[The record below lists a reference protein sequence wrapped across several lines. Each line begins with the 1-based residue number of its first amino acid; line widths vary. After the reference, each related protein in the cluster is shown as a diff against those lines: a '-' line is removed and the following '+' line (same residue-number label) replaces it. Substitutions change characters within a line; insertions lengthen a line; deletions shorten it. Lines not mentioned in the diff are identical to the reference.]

1 MTSNPG
7 GFFIQVSQNKDRL
20 MIFQMAQIMRFFKNY
35 TSTVIISVTIR
46 VYKQNRFYS
55 YYLPYNTNLK
65 NLKTVS
71 SKTNTLTM
79 WQAACRLAVFAVL
92 KHSRQTGNI

>member
-55 YYLPYNTNLK
+55 YYQPYNSNLK
-65 NLKTVS
+65 NLKNVS
-71 SKTNTLTM
+71 FKANTF
-79 WQAACRLAVFAVL
+79 V
-92 KHSRQTGNI
+92 I